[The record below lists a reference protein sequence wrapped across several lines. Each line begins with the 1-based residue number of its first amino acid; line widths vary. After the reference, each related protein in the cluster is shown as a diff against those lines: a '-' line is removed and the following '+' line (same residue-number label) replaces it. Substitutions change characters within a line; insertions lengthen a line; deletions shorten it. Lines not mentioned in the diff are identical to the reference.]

1 MRKLVTFD
9 EDLTE
14 RIRIKNEKS
23 SLFRIAAIFSTFGRF
38 LVLVRESSIFIV
50 WLFSTGT
57 LQKTTAFWGISITVT
72 AIFIFLL
79 KQINLARRRPEARGV
94 WGGVYRRRDPHSF
107 PSGHAVRAGLIIG
120 LASNT
125 FNPQVTVLFIL
136 WAVLM
141 VISRVL
147 TGVHYLFDIIAGV
160 FLGLIIGFCWIQ
172 YQPFI
177 YDSLYFLFDRSIWPE
192 LISGG

>member
-1 MRKLVTFD
+1 MRKLITFD
-9 EDLTE
+9 EDLTDK
-14 RIRIKNEKS
+14 IRIKNEKS
-23 SLFRIAAIFSTFGRF
+23 NPFRIAAMFSHSGDSWFWCGI
-38 LVLVRESSIFIV
+38 LFIV

-57 LQKTTAFWGISITVT
+57 VQKTTAFWGISIAVT

-79 KQINLARRRPEARGV
+79 KQIIRRRRPEGA
-94 WGGVYRRRDPHSF
+94 WGEVYRRRDPHSF

-147 TGVHYLFDIIAGV
+147 TGVHYIFDIIAGV
-160 FLGLIIGFCWIQ
+160 FFGLIIGFCWVQ